1 MVLGPSGG
9 GGAEFGNFFGARC
22 VLRFGNS
29 GKCFLARRNI
39 FLRLNS
45 TSIPEC
51 ANPYVFQGLRSA
63 PGAKIHKS
71 AKSAPGSNFLQ
82 KYALLAKS
90 SEVWVF

>member
-9 GGAEFGNFFGARC
+9 GGAEFGNSVGARC

-29 GKCFLARRNI
+29 EKCFLARRNI
-39 FLRLNS
+39 FLRLKS
-45 TSIPEC
+45 TRIPEC
-51 ANPYVFQGLRSA
+51 ANPYVFQGLRSP

-82 KYALLAKS
+82 KYVLLAKS
-90 SEVWVF
+90 SEV